1 MDLRPR
7 GALSRN
13 RHHNRLKGNAL
24 NAILA
29 ELRVTNDFQE
39 FLQLEVKTERRRLLL
54 FYAEKDLE
62 VILNVEFI
70 LADGNFKYNP
80 SEFHS
85 PWQFYTAHAIVKREA
100 HPIVYALM
108 QSCDV
113 QAYEV
118 VFGTLKTSLETKFE
132 GVGGLSTSTTWHFDY
147 ESAAIQAVMNVF
159 KTTARFPKVR
169 GCAFHFAKAINTKR
183 DELGLRALCRDDPE
197 VNKRFVRIRHLPFV
211 PDHCHVLFSS
221 DLLAAKPNLPQLNA
235 ARLDQFIRYFRNFW
249 LSHSIIREIWGQF
262 GNRGPRTTNV
272 VEGWHNGL
280 HSRLSS
286 RHPDLTEFIQFLQV
300 AQHAAQN
307 RIQALLLDPL
317 AVARPTS
324 SFVSARNER
333 LHAEMDAFA
342 SFTSGNAATY
352 QDVCNYVDRIASTGV
367 LPAAT

>member
-1 MDLRPR
+1 MESRP
-7 GALSRN
+7 SVY
-13 RHHNRLKGNAL
+13 RLCKAKM
-24 NAILA
+24 
-29 ELRVTNDFQE
+29 TF
-39 FLQLEVKTERRRLLL
+39 F
-54 FYAEKDLE
+54 KDLG
-62 VILNVEFI
+62 IP
-70 LADGNFKYNP
+70 GPK
-80 SEFHS
+80 S
-85 PWQFYTAHAIVKREA
+85 
-100 HPIVYALM
+100 HPIYGNLPELFEIGVLKATEGWASKYGDIVGYFDGFRPVMIVRDTQLLKQIFIRNFDSFNARL
-108 QSCDV
+108 SCDV

-118 VFGTLKTSLETKFE
+118 VFGTLKTSLETKFG

-159 KTTARFPKVR
+159 KTTAGFPKVR

-183 DELGLRALCRDDPE
+183 DELGLRALCREDPE
-197 VNKRFVRIRHLPFV
+197 VNKWFVRIRHLPFV
-211 PDHCHVLFSS
+211 PDHCRLLFSS

-324 SFVSARNER
+324 SSVSARNER
-333 LHAEMDAFA
+333 LHAEIDAFA